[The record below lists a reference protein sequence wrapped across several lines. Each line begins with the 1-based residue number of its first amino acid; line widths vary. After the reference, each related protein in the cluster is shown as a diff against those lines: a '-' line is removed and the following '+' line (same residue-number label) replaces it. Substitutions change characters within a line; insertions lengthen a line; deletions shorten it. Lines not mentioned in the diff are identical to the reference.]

1 MGRAHPFSFIFN
13 LFIQISILVRFI
25 QEFWVLSHISV
36 TINNSTTT
44 MADSDHS
51 DTELA
56 SGRIESSLVS
66 RKRKFHGVGVY
77 KEVDEVI
84 YFWAG

>member
-1 MGRAHPFSFIFN
+1 
-13 LFIQISILVRFI
+13 
-25 QEFWVLSHISV
+25 
-36 TINNSTTT
+36 